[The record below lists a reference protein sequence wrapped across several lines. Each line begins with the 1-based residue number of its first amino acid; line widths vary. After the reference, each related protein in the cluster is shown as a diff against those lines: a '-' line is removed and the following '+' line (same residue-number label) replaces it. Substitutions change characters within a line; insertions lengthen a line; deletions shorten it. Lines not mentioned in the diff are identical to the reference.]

1 LVIGNEAKNHREPAG
16 REPILNTQQTFQ
28 ELMQPHAQVQ
38 PLGRVISVRGSQA
51 TVGIL
56 QPLMEEGEKA
66 RVTVGKFISIR
77 TAQSLLIGVTTEV
90 ALQTMPIAREHG
102 YHAIAQLDLMGEIKA
117 DEQGAARFRRGMR
130 SYPVIGD
137 PAALMT
143 AAELQLV
150 YRAAGRTTIDIG
162 HLHQDGAVGAYVQVD
177 DLLCK
182 HFAVL
187 GSTGVGKSSGVV
199 VILQEVMKTRPEL
212 RIFLIDPH
220 NEYGHCFGEKAE
232 VLNPRNLKLPFWL
245 FNFDEVIN
253 VLFGGRSGVEPEV
266 EILAEVIPLA
276 KSSYVQQRTI
286 KRDLKNVGFTVDTP
300 VPYRLAD
307 LVALIDDRMG
317 KLENRATRMQYH
329 KLITRIETVRNDP
342 RYAFMFENA
351 NVGGDTTIDLLRQ
364 LFRLPPTDKPITVMQ
379 LAGFPAEVL
388 DAVVSVLCRMAFDF
402 GLWSEGVFPLLFVCE
417 EAHRYAPADHD
428 LGFGPTRRAIARIA
442 KEGRKYG
449 VFLGLVT
456 QRAAELDATILSQC
470 STLFAM
476 RMVNDRDQALLR
488 SAVSDAAANL
498 SEFVPSLST
507 GEVLAFGEGVALPA
521 RLIFRQLPADQ
532 LPKSEARGLGEG
544 AFAEASHEFLASVLE
559 RWRGASMS
567 SRAALESPAPHEAR
581 GPVLEHSPPLQPGP
595 VGVQKAP
602 LPRAPQPP
610 FATAAF
616 PPGKV

>member
-1 LVIGNEAKNHREPAG
+1 
-16 REPILNTQQTFQ
+16 
-28 ELMQPHAQVQ
+28 M
-38 PLGRVISVRGSQA
+38 PL
-51 TVGIL
+51 
-56 QPLMEEGEKA
+56 
-66 RVTVGKFISIR
+66 
-77 TAQSLLIGVTTEV
+77 
-90 ALQTMPIAREHG
+90 AREHG
-102 YHAIAQLDLMGEIKA
+102 YHAIAQLDLMGEIKL
-117 DEQGAARFRRGMR
+117 DETGAAHFRRGMR
-130 SYPVIGD
+130 TYPVIGD
-137 PAALMT
+137 PATLMS
-143 AAELQLV
+143 AEELRLV
-150 YRAAGRTTIDIG
+150 YSAANRTTIDIG
-162 HLHQDGAVGAYVQVD
+162 HLHQDATVGAYIQVD

-187 GSTGVGKSSGVV
+187 GSTGVGKSSGVA

-245 FNFDEVIN
+245 FNFEEIVN
-253 VLFGGRSGVEPEV
+253 VLFGGRAGLEQEI
-266 EILAEVIPLA
+266 EILGEVIPLA
-276 KSSYVQQRTI
+276 KSSYAQNRSI
-286 KRDLKNVGFTVDTP
+286 KKDPKSSGFTVDTP

-307 LVALIDDRMG
+307 LVGLIDDRMG
-317 KLENRATRMQYH
+317 KLENRSTRMQYH

-417 EAHRYAPADHD
+417 EAHRYAPADHT

-456 QRAAELDATILSQC
+456 QRAAELDPTILSQC

-507 GEVLAFGEGVALPA
+507 CEVLAFGEGVALPA
-521 RLIFRQLPADQ
+521 RLIFKQLPRHL
-532 LPKSEARGLGEG
+532 LPRNEALGIDRD
-544 AFAEASHEFLASVLE
+544 AVAHASQEFLVSVLD
-559 RWRGASMS
+559 RWRGATMS
-567 SRAALESPAPHEAR
+567 GKPILEAVGSQENR
-581 GPVLEHSPPLQPGP
+581 TPVLDEGPPLQPAPIGP
-595 VGVQKAP
+595 AQKIGAP
-602 LPRAPQPP
+602 PK
-610 FATAAF
+610 FASGAF
-616 PPGKV
+616 EKA